1 MQYKISELSK
11 ILGITTN
18 AIRMYEK
25 DGYITS
31 ERNKSNYRLYDK
43 YDIYRISIIRL
54 LIKCGFTHSDI
65 NNFVNK
71 NSAEKHKIYSNK
83 LAQIDNEIQRLYF
96 LRHWLKDNIQLID
109 TIKEIGDNYVIKVC
123 PALKYIP
130 YSKDDEIL
138 KEPKRLELI
147 NKFIYEIPEIQLV
160 KVYKHF
166 DVENNIFTR
175 YDAWAMKTSDIARLN
190 VENIIN
196 EDNEFIKDYPSQKC
210 LYGVIEIP
218 THLLEIDEE
227 LHKVH
232 QKFYDKAYAY
242 MKEKNMKICGNI
254 MEIMVNILTDV
265 SSALICIPFEELN

>member
-1 MQYKISELSK
+1 MQYKISELAK

-43 YDIYRISIIRL
+43 FDIYRISIIRL

-71 NSAEKHKIYSNK
+71 NSTEKHKIYSNK

-130 YSKDDEIL
+130 YSKDDKIL

-166 DVENNIFTR
+166 DFENNIFTR
-175 YDAWAMKTSDIARLN
+175 YDAWAMKTSDITRLN
-190 VENIIN
+190 VGDIIN

-242 MKEKNMKICGNI
+242 MKENNMKICGNI

-265 SSALICIPFEELN
+265 SSALICIPFEE